1 MQEQKPDENS
11 AQQEKIKQAATLM
24 AVGNLLSS
32 IGGILAAVGGL
43 LIFAVICL
51 VLYVIL
57 F

>member
-11 AQQEKIKQAATLM
+11 AQQEKIKQAAILM
-24 AVGNLLSS
+24 TVGNLLSS
-32 IGGILAAVGGL
+32 IGGVLTAISGLIILSV
-43 LIFAVICL
+43 VCL

>member
-43 LIFAVICL
+43 LILAVICL